1 VTFFFN
7 GGEEE
12 KLPGEERKLIKSP
25 NVTTYDLKPEMSAFE
40 LTENLVAALKLEKHE
55 LIVCNFANTDMVGHS
70 GNLSAAIKAV
80 EAVDK
85 CLGEIYQTAKKSGVE
100 ILITADHGN
109 VEQMINPETHN
120 HHTAH
125 TTNPVPFI
133 YIGNKNVS
141 LQEPHLGT
149 LADIA
154 PTILAIMKI
163 EQPKE
168 MTGQSLIKE

>member
-1 VTFFFN
+1 MKSI
-7 GGEEE
+7 
-12 KLPGEERKLIKSP
+12 KLP
-25 NVTTYDLKPEMSAFE
+25 
-40 LTENLVAALKLEKHE
+40 
-55 LIVCNFANTDMVGHS
+55 
-70 GNLSAAIKAV
+70 
-80 EAVDK
+80 
-85 CLGEIYQTAKKSGVE
+85 KKSGVE